1 MVLRD
6 PKELKF
12 DPNQPR
18 KDISEEA
25 VESLAQTYDSQDI
38 INEPEI
44 DEEDIIITGE
54 MRVRA
59 AIKKGLDKIKCKLI
73 TGLSEDERFERQVI
87 ENLHHN
93 VLSDKE
99 KENAIRKLWDSEKY
113 TDKAELASRIGMST
127 LHTKRI
133 LNLKEQRENL
143 GITKDLSISSA
154 TLIHISSLTIEE
166 QKGFIAKI
174 NANQLKQGAELRELA
189 VEIKKLPN
197 DLKKAVLTI
206 ENPIALKMAKTI
218 AQFTDKEQ
226 RTEMISEVIS
236 IDKMKEETVQ
246 YHLDIAT
253 GKIPKKRILVEDP
266 MKLRMKRLLDIKFK
280 IFNNFDKKYL
290 DVIDNLEYRQRAY
303 TIMREIYDFIRK
315 QLEQINDVSIRK
327 VIEIKGT

>member
-93 VLSDKE
+93 VLTDTE
-99 KENAIRKLWDSEKY
+99 KE
-113 TDKAELASRIGMST
+113 
-127 LHTKRI
+127 
-133 LNLKEQRENL
+133 
-143 GITKDLSISSA
+143 
-154 TLIHISSLTIEE
+154 
-166 QKGFIAKI
+166 
-174 NANQLKQGAELRELA
+174 
-189 VEIKKLPN
+189 
-197 DLKKAVLTI
+197 
-206 ENPIALKMAKTI
+206 
-218 AQFTDKEQ
+218 
-226 RTEMISEVIS
+226 
-236 IDKMKEETVQ
+236 
-246 YHLDIAT
+246 
-253 GKIPKKRILVEDP
+253 
-266 MKLRMKRLLDIKFK
+266 
-280 IFNNFDKKYL
+280 
-290 DVIDNLEYRQRAY
+290 
-303 TIMREIYDFIRK
+303 
-315 QLEQINDVSIRK
+315 
-327 VIEIKGT
+327 

>member
-1 MVLRD
+1 MNEAKLAQRIGLTEEWVKFIIKLPEIR
-6 PKELKF
+6 KNIGITRELKIS
-12 DPNQPR
+12 PTTILTIQTLTREEQR
-18 KDISEEA
+18 KI
-25 VESLAQTYDSQDI
+25 
-38 INEPEI
+38 
-44 DEEDIIITGE
+44 
-54 MRVRA
+54 
-59 AIKKGLDKIKCKLI
+59 IKK
-73 TGLSEDERFERQVI
+73 I
-87 ENLHHN
+87 E
-93 VLSDKE
+93 
-99 KENAIRKLWDSEKY
+99 
-113 TDKAELASRIGMST
+113 
-127 LHTKRI
+127 
-133 LNLKEQRENL
+133 
-143 GITKDLSISSA
+143 
-154 TLIHISSLTIEE
+154 
-166 QKGFIAKI
+166 AK
-174 NANQLKQGAELRELA
+174 QLKQGSELRELV

>member
-1 MVLRD
+1 MNEAKLAQRIGLTEEWVKFIIKLPEIR
-6 PKELKF
+6 KNIGITRELKIS
-12 DPNQPR
+12 PTTILTIQTLTREEQR
-18 KDISEEA
+18 KI
-25 VESLAQTYDSQDI
+25 
-38 INEPEI
+38 
-44 DEEDIIITGE
+44 
-54 MRVRA
+54 
-59 AIKKGLDKIKCKLI
+59 IKK
-73 TGLSEDERFERQVI
+73 
-87 ENLHHN
+87 
-93 VLSDKE
+93 
-99 KENAIRKLWDSEKY
+99 
-113 TDKAELASRIGMST
+113 IG
-127 LHTKRI
+127 
-133 LNLKEQRENL
+133 
-143 GITKDLSISSA
+143 
-154 TLIHISSLTIEE
+154 
-166 QKGFIAKI
+166 AK
-174 NANQLKQGAELRELA
+174 QLKQGSELRELV

>member
-1 MVLRD
+1 R
-6 PKELKF
+6 EE
-12 DPNQPR
+12 QR
-18 KDISEEA
+18 KI
-25 VESLAQTYDSQDI
+25 
-38 INEPEI
+38 
-44 DEEDIIITGE
+44 
-54 MRVRA
+54 
-59 AIKKGLDKIKCKLI
+59 IKK
-73 TGLSEDERFERQVI
+73 I
-87 ENLHHN
+87 E
-93 VLSDKE
+93 
-99 KENAIRKLWDSEKY
+99 
-113 TDKAELASRIGMST
+113 
-127 LHTKRI
+127 
-133 LNLKEQRENL
+133 
-143 GITKDLSISSA
+143 
-154 TLIHISSLTIEE
+154 
-166 QKGFIAKI
+166 AK
-174 NANQLKQGAELRELA
+174 QLKQGSELRELV